1 MLLCL
6 LYLLI
11 YCTGAGGREEHACHP
26 TLLYLNLLAAYAA
39 ALLTLLAALLE
50 QVDVMIMLA
59 TTEIQYGAMR
69 MQYVAMRM
77 LTYARYSTWRCV
89 C

>member
-1 MLLCL
+1 MLLFYF
-6 LYLLI
+6 LYLLLH
-11 YCTGAGGREEHACHP
+11 CTESGGRDECACHP
-26 TLLYLNLLAAYAA
+26 TLVYLNLLAAYAS

-59 TTEIQYGAMR
+59 TTEIQY
-69 MQYVAMRM
+69 VALHM
-77 LTYARYSTWRCV
+77 LKYADV